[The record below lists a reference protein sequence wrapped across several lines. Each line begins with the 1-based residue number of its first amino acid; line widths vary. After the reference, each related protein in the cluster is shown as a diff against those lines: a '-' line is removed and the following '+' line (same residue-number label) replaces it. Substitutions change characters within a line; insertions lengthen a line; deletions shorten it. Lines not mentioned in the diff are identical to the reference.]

1 MTGTR
6 KGPCFCLQKD
16 YISARILVGEIL
28 YNGVRADFLRKRG
41 QNMTGDLT
49 SDKEKMARE
58 RRKRKQLER
67 VRQVE
72 RAKQRLRRGVFGGF
86 LVLILGIGL
95 FRWQQNRRAEEAW
108 QDYEAE
114 NYLSGD
120 NQAADGQTASDPEVR
135 AEYLNK
141 LQALAS
147 SDERYQ
153 TILDQAEEYPDNVL
167 RMVCQNEE
175 TLNFAVDYPE
185 KKDSEPA
192 STVGDVTKGVVPL
205 LIQWDRRWGYALY
218 GSSTI
223 VAVSGCG
230 PTCIAMVACG
240 LTGRN
245 DITPAKVASYS
256 ANNGFLTESRDTSW
270 DLMTYGAEEYG
281 ITGTELGLD
290 EAAMANQ
297 LAAGHPIIASM
308 GAGDFTSSGH
318 FIVLTGYA
326 NGSFTVNDPNS
337 LVRSGETWSFER
349 LKNQIVN
356 LCYKD
361 VNDFGDSKGSLIFL
375 YNRKIRWKYLSHKKL
390 FRQNRMVTQ
399 KV

>member
-1 MTGTR
+1 MD
-6 KGPCFCLQKD
+6 K
-16 YISARILVGEIL
+16 
-28 YNGVRADFLRKRG
+28 
-41 QNMTGDLT
+41 DLT
-49 SDKEKMARE
+49 ADREKLMRE
-58 RRKRKQLER
+58 RRKQKQLER

-72 RAKQRLRRGVFGGF
+72 RTKRRLRRGILSGF

-114 NYLSGD
+114 NDQSGAD
-120 NQAADGQTASDPEVR
+120 QAADGQAASDPEAR
-135 AEYLNK
+135 AEYLDT

-153 TILDQAEEYPDNVL
+153 TILDREEEYPDNVL

-185 KKDSEPA
+185 KKDLAPVS
-192 STVGDVTKGVVPL
+192 SVGDVTKGVIPL
-205 LIQWDRRWGYALY
+205 LIQWDRRWGYAPY

-256 ANNGFLTESRDTSW
+256 ANNGFLTVSRDTSW

-297 LAAGHPIIASM
+297 LAEGNPIIASM
-308 GAGDFTSSGH
+308 GPGDFTASGH

-326 NGSFTVNDPNS
+326 DGSFTVNDPNS
-337 LVRSGETWSFER
+337 IVRSGETWSFER
-349 LKNQIVN
+349 LKGQIVN
-356 LCYKD
+356 LWYYT
-361 VNDFGDSKGSLIFL
+361 VL
-375 YNRKIRWKYLSHKKL
+375 
-390 FRQNRMVTQ
+390 
-399 KV
+399 

>member
-1 MTGTR
+1 MT
-6 KGPCFCLQKD
+6 
-16 YISARILVGEIL
+16 SE
-28 YNGVRADFLRKRG
+28 
-41 QNMTGDLT
+41 LT
-49 SDKEKMARE
+49 SDKENIARE

-72 RAKQRLRRGVFGGF
+72 RTKRRLRRGILSGF
-86 LVLILGIGL
+86 LVLVLGAGA
-95 FRWQQNRRAEEAW
+95 FHWYQNRRAEEAW
-108 QDYEAE
+108 QDYEVE
-114 NYLSGD
+114 N
-120 NQAADGQTASDPEVR
+120 GQRGNEQEEEAQMHSEPESR
-135 AEYLNK
+135 AEYVNT
-141 LQALAS
+141 LQTLAF

-153 TILDQAEEYPDNVL
+153 MILDRAEEYPDNVL

-192 STVGDVTKGVVPL
+192 ATVGDVTEGVVPL
-205 LIQWDRRWGYALY
+205 LIQWDRRWGYAPY

-290 EAAMANQ
+290 EEAMANQ

-308 GAGDFTSSGH
+308 GPGDFTASGH
-318 FIVLTGYA
+318 FIVLTGYV
-326 NGSFTVNDPNS
+326 NGFFTVNDPNS
-337 LVRSGETWSFER
+337 IVRSGETWGFER
-349 LKNQIVN
+349 LKGQIVN
-356 LCYKD
+356 LWYYT
-361 VNDFGDSKGSLIFL
+361 VL
-375 YNRKIRWKYLSHKKL
+375 
-390 FRQNRMVTQ
+390 
-399 KV
+399 

>member
-1 MTGTR
+1 MVLGLGADPLVIRTG
-6 KGPCFCLQKD
+6 
-16 YISARILVGEIL
+16 
-28 YNGVRADFLRKRG
+28 
-41 QNMTGDLT
+41 
-49 SDKEKMARE
+49 
-58 RRKRKQLER
+58 
-67 VRQVE
+67 RQ
-72 RAKQRLRRGVFGGF
+72 RRRGRK
-86 LVLILGIGL
+86 LI
-95 FRWQQNRRAEEAW
+95 
-108 QDYEAE
+108 EAE
-114 NYLSGD
+114 NDLSRD
-120 NQAADGQTASDPEVR
+120 SQMPGQTDGFLIRRQESVYLRYA
-135 AEYLNK
+135 AECWRIRMN
-141 LQALAS
+141 
-147 SDERYQ
+147 DTG
-153 TILDQAEEYPDNVL
+153 TILDREEEYPDNVL

-205 LIQWDRRWGYALY
+205 LIQWDRRWGYAPY

-308 GAGDFTSSGH
+308 GPGDFTSSGH

-356 LCYKD
+356 LWYYT
-361 VNDFGDSKGSLIFL
+361 VL
-375 YNRKIRWKYLSHKKL
+375 
-390 FRQNRMVTQ
+390 
-399 KV
+399 

>member
-1 MTGTR
+1 MD
-6 KGPCFCLQKD
+6 K
-16 YISARILVGEIL
+16 
-28 YNGVRADFLRKRG
+28 
-41 QNMTGDLT
+41 DLT
-49 SDKEKMARE
+49 ADREKLMRE
-58 RRKRKQLER
+58 RRKQKQLER

-72 RAKQRLRRGVFGGF
+72 RTKRRLRRGILSGF
-86 LVLILGIGL
+86 LVLILGTAL
-95 FRWQQNRRAEEAW
+95 FRWYQNQQAEEVW

-114 NYLSGD
+114 NYQSGD
-120 NQAADGQTASDPEVR
+120 DQADDGQVASDPEAR
-135 AEYLNK
+135 EEYLGT
-141 LQALAS
+141 LQSLVF

-153 TILDQAEEYPDNVL
+153 MILDRAEEYPDNVL

-185 KKDSEPA
+185 KKDSAPA
-192 STVGDVTKGVVPL
+192 STVGDVTKGVIPL
-205 LIQWDRRWGYALY
+205 LIQWDRRWGYAPY
-218 GSSTI
+218 GSGTI

-256 ANNGFLTESRDTSW
+256 ANNGFLTASRDTSW
-270 DLMTYGAEEYG
+270 ELMTYGAEEYG

-308 GAGDFTSSGH
+308 GPGDFTASGH

-326 NGSFTVNDPNS
+326 DGSFTVNDPNS
-337 LVRSGETWSFER
+337 ILRSGETWSFER
-349 LKNQIVN
+349 LKGQIVN
-356 LCYKD
+356 LWYYT
-361 VNDFGDSKGSLIFL
+361 VL
-375 YNRKIRWKYLSHKKL
+375 
-390 FRQNRMVTQ
+390 
-399 KV
+399 

>member
-1 MTGTR
+1 MWEKEIFIRHFSDKKDRIFGGL
-6 KGPCFCLQKD
+6 KKSPLILCLQKD
-16 YISARILVGEIL
+16 YISARILAGEIL

-49 SDKEKMARE
+49 SDKEKIARE

-72 RAKQRLRRGVFGGF
+72 QTKRRLRRGILSGF
-86 LVLILGIGL
+86 LVVIFGIGL

-114 NYLSGD
+114 NDLSGD
-120 NQAADGQTASDPEVR
+120 SQAADGQTASDPEAR

-153 TILDQAEEYPDNVL
+153 TILNRAEEYPDNVL

-337 LVRSGETWSFER
+337 IVRSGETWSFER

-356 LCYKD
+356 LWYYT
-361 VNDFGDSKGSLIFL
+361 VL
-375 YNRKIRWKYLSHKKL
+375 
-390 FRQNRMVTQ
+390 
-399 KV
+399 

>member
-1 MTGTR
+1 MT
-6 KGPCFCLQKD
+6 
-16 YISARILVGEIL
+16 S
-28 YNGVRADFLRKRG
+28 
-41 QNMTGDLT
+41 DLT
-49 SDKEKMARE
+49 ADKERLTNE

-72 RAKQRLRRGVFGGF
+72 RTKRRLKRGILSGF
-86 LVLILGIGL
+86 LVMVFGLGVI
-95 FRWQQNRRAEEAW
+95 RWSQDRQAEEMW
-108 QDYEAE
+108 QEAYQDE
-114 NYLSGD
+114 AGSN
-120 NQAADGQTASDPEVR
+120 AGQLMLSDPEARVG
-135 AEYLNK
+135 YLDT
-141 LQALAS
+141 LQSLAD
-147 SDERYQ
+147 SDERYRQ
-153 TILDQAEEYPDNVL
+153 ILDREEEYPDNVL

-356 LCYKD
+356 LWYYT
-361 VNDFGDSKGSLIFL
+361 VL
-375 YNRKIRWKYLSHKKL
+375 
-390 FRQNRMVTQ
+390 
-399 KV
+399 